1 MEELII
7 NLIEIFKLTLNYHR
21 IKDTIFNIMTYTIIQ
36 LMRPHHYIK
45 NGFILLPL
53 FFGLQWFNLELL
65 APLLVIFGGFSLV
78 ASAIYI
84 MNDIID
90 IDRDRAHPI
99 KTDLFP
105 LEKYPLT

>member
-1 MEELII
+1 MKP
-7 NLIEIFKLTLNYHR
+7 FKLTWNYHR
-21 IKDTIFNIMTYTIIQ
+21 IKDTIFNIVTYAIIQ

-53 FFGLQWFNLELL
+53 FWPKMVNLTLM
-65 APLLVIFGGFSLV
+65 APLLVTFGAFSLV

-99 KTDLFP
+99 KKTRP
-105 LEKYPLT
+105 LPAGKYPLT